1 MDDLVSVEWLADNL
15 GAPDLV
21 VLESTKYLPN
31 EGKDGKAAFLRAHI
45 PGARYFDLHL
55 IADTDSTLPHM
66 VPAAGR
72 FARLVGELGVSGHSR
87 VVFYDQN
94 ATMWATRGWWM
105 MGLFGHDAVAVLDGG
120 LAAWERAGHAV
131 QSGEPPAI
139 TPATFTPRLRAQRLR
154 GLADMLETEA
164 LVLDARGAP
173 RFKGT
178 APEPRPGLVA
188 GRIPGSVNLPSSELF
203 GPDGHFLPADELH
216 AKLRAAG
223 VDGTRP
229 VVASCGSGVSATTI
243 VMAARRAGLP
253 QPAVYDGSW
262 TEWGSD
268 PTTPKETG

>member
-1 MDDLVSVEWLADNL
+1 
-15 GAPDLV
+15 
-21 VLESTKYLPN
+21 
-31 EGKDGKAAFLRAHI
+31 
-45 PGARYFDLHL
+45 
-55 IADTDSTLPHM
+55 
-66 VPAAGR
+66 
-72 FARLVGELGVSGHSR
+72 
-87 VVFYDQN
+87 
-94 ATMWATRGWWM
+94 M

-139 TPATFTPRLRAQRLR
+139 APVTFTPRLRAQRLR

-164 LVLDARGAP
+164 LVLDARGAA

-188 GRIPGSVNLPSSELF
+188 GHIPGSVNLPSSELF
-203 GPDGHFLPADELH
+203 GPDGHFLPADQLH
-216 AKLRAAG
+216 TRLRAAG
-223 VDGTRP
+223 VDGSRP
-229 VVASCGSGVSATTI
+229 VIASCGSGVSATAI

>member
-1 MDDLVSVEWLADNL
+1 MDDLISVEWLAGNI

-45 PGARYFDLHL
+45 PGARYFDLDL
-55 IADTDSTLPHM
+55 IADTDSALPHM

-72 FARLVGELGVSGHSR
+72 FARLVGELGVSDHSR

-139 TPATFTPRLRAQRLR
+139 APVTFTPRLRAQRLR
-154 GLADMLETEA
+154 GL
-164 LVLDARGAP
+164 VQGHRSGAAAWP
-173 RFKGT
+173 GGRPHSRLGQP
-178 APEPRPGLVA
+178 AVIRAVRPGW
-188 GRIPGSVNLPSSELF
+188 P
-203 GPDGHFLPADELH
+203 LPAS
-216 AKLRAAG
+216 G
-223 VDGTRP
+223 P
-229 VVASCGSGVSATTI
+229 VAHQ
-243 VMAARRAGLP
+243 AARRRGRWQPPGDRQLRQRRVGHRHRDGRPAGR
-253 QPAVYDGSW
+253 PAA
-262 TEWGSD
+262 
-268 PTTPKETG
+268 TGRV